1 MLRHIEVTFSLA
13 TEMCIKKI
21 GCCSH
26 QWLTVAR
33 LHAQVPRQL
42 KHYSRSVNP
51 INLLNRCE
59 SITLF
64 LHFLQ
69 ESRAYAVCPTHLP
82 FGERLLRF
90 LCADLDNRQIF
101 RNIVS

>member
-42 KHYSRSVNP
+42 KHYSRSVNQ
-51 INLLNRCE
+51 INLPIPALSAREPGVCGMPY
-59 SITLF
+59 TFTF
-64 LHFLQ
+64 LREAPSFFM
-69 ESRAYAVCPTHLP
+69 CG
-82 FGERLLRF
+82 FG
-90 LCADLDNRQIF
+90 
-101 RNIVS
+101 